1 MTNSQRLSLATLALA
16 ALLPIARAQQ
26 AAPAENTAPLTLEEC
41 VARALEK
48 NFDVT
53 LQRLT
58 TSSAANDVQI
68 AKATYDPSLSLE
80 TGRSFN
86 KSAPDTT
93 IVSTTDPSTGVVTT
107 TSQNSYSTKTTSDDT
122 RLSVTQKV
130 VTGATVTATGVLDRS
145 YRKPTTSSGLN
156 PAYTGNVGLVVKQ
169 PLLKGAGTGVNR
181 AAIERAKLGLS
192 RSNNDLKSTVLTV
205 VRNVESAYYN
215 LVFARE
221 QRDVR
226 RFSLEVA
233 QKLLEENKARRA
245 TGVATDLEVLQSEVG
260 VANAQRDLLLSNQ
273 TVRNNE
279 DTLLQLI
286 GRFEFDQTPGLVRFA
301 DESIPAVSL
310 DQSYKLARENQPD
323 YLSSSLAIEQY
334 KLDVKTT
341 KNARKPQVDLTGS
354 VGQASKE
361 NSYSR
366 ASNEVWDGKGYN
378 WQLDL
383 SVSVPWGMRADTAR
397 MRTAQITLIR
407 EQAHLQQIEQNILVQ
422 VRTAVRAV
430 ETSLENVRITSLALE
445 LSQKQFEQEKARY
458 EAGLSTFRFVQQSQ
472 AELDTARVNSL
483 QARVNLRIAYADLAK
498 LEGSSLPRYKINLAG
513 Q

>member
-1 MTNSQRLSLATLALA
+1 MTISSRLAITTLALA
-16 ALLPIARAQQ
+16 AFLPVAHAQTT
-26 AAPAENTAPLTLEEC
+26 PVETTAPLTLEEC

-48 NFDVT
+48 NFDVS

-68 AKATYDPSLSLE
+68 AKGTYDPVLGLDTSR
-80 TGRSFN
+80 TFN

-93 IVSTTDPSTGVVTT
+93 IITTTDPTTGAVTT
-107 TSQNSYSTKTTSDDT
+107 SSQSSFSTKSTTDDT
-122 RLSVTQKV
+122 RLSVSQKI
-130 VTGATVTATGVLDRS
+130 VTGATVTATGVLDRNERRPS
-145 YRKPTTSSGLN
+145 TTSGLN

-192 RSNNDLKSTVLTV
+192 RSNSDLKSTVLTV

-221 QRDVR
+221 QREVR

-260 VANAQRDLLLSNQ
+260 VANAQRDLVLSNQ

-279 DTLLQLI
+279 DSLMQLI
-286 GRFEFDQTPGLVRFA
+286 GRFEFDQVPGKVRFN
-301 DESIPAVSL
+301 DESTPAVSF
-310 DQSYKLARENQPD
+310 DQSFKLARDNTPD
-323 YLSSSLAIEQY
+323 YLSSALAIEQY

-341 KNARKPQVDLTGS
+341 KNARMPQVDLTGQ

-361 NSYSR
+361 NSYNR
-366 ASNEVWDGKGYN
+366 ASNEVWNGKGYN

-383 SVSVPWGMRADTAR
+383 SVSMPWGMRADSAR
-397 MRTAQITLIR
+397 YRSAQIVLTR
-407 EQAHLQQIEQNILVQ
+407 EQTHLQQIEQNILVQ
-422 VRTAVRAV
+422 VRSVIRAV

-472 AELDTARVNSL
+472 AELDTARVNAL
-483 QARVNLRIAYADLAK
+483 QAKVNLRFAYADLSK
-498 LEGSSLPRYKINLAG
+498 LEGSSLSRYKISLAA